1 MAPGTPVPA
10 ATPFLPEGVLL
21 DLLAVSLTG
30 VNVLRPVY
38 NPVGEI
44 DDFAIDYLNPIG
56 QRMTG
61 LAERPGGTLLT
72 HFPHAIAAGILGYY
86 RRVYQAGATDVHE
99 VNYQADGLDN
109 YFRLAARRS
118 GDLLVVSFTD
128 TGDQDRSA
136 VEEVLRQSQAAER
149 TARADAEA
157 QRQRFY
163 EVLMQLPAQVATYQ
177 GPEHVFTFV
186 NPRFEAFVPGFAVL
200 GLPLRE
206 AAKGAVGAEVFDLFD
221 RVYATGEAVY
231 LPELE
236 VNLAPHRP
244 DQPGPLFVSA
254 SYHPLRDGEGHI
266 IGVLDFSY
274 DVTAQVLARQQNEA
288 LQAEV
293 LAATRRQVQERE
305 MFYQLF
311 EQTPAAIALLREPG
325 HRIEYC
331 NAA

>member
-1 MAPGTPVPA
+1 MAPGTPFPA

-44 DDFAIDYLNPIG
+44 EDFAIDYLNPIG
-56 QRMTG
+56 QRMAG

-72 HFPHAIAAGILGYY
+72 RFPHAIAAGILGYY
-86 RRVYQAGATDVHE
+86 RRVYQVGATDVHE

-136 VEEVLRQSQAAER
+136 VEEALRQSQAAER
-149 TARADAEA
+149 TVRADAEA

-163 EVLMQLPAQVATYQ
+163 EVLMQLPAQVATYY

-186 NPRFEAFVPGFAVL
+186 NPRFEAFVPGLAVL

-221 RVYATGEAVY
+221 QVYATGEAVY

-236 VNLAPHRP
+236 VNLAPHQP

-254 SYHPLRDGEGHI
+254 LYHPLRDDEGHI

-274 DVTAQVLARQQNEA
+274 DVTAQVLARRQNEA

-293 LAATRRQVQERE
+293 MASTQR
-305 MFYQLF
+305 
-311 EQTPAAIALLREPG
+311 
-325 HRIEYC
+325 
-331 NAA
+331 